1 MPLGSGTHKDGAVYY
16 VDLAITGLSFGC
28 MYAMMA
34 VGLTLVYG
42 LLRILHIAHA
52 AVFALGAYIVVIVAN
67 AGDSIALGF
76 LAAIVLTPLFGMAI
90 YRLLYEPLLSYRPDV
105 PMIASVGLLV
115 LMQDAFRILFGEQG
129 ITFRHNIY
137 AFKIFDIG
145 GVRINAVQ
153 IAIVVCAII
162 IFAGLHLFTT
172 RTRVGIGWRA
182 TVSRPKIATSF
193 GVDAVRVRYLNF
205 AIGSALA
212 ALAGGLVG
220 LLDNLVDP
228 GIGYVVS
235 YKALAIIVLG
245 GLGSVR
251 GTLIASLILG
261 VVESYGTIFIG
272 SWLNRDAIAFLAL
285 IALLMVRPQGYRSAR
300 YMSAYEISVV
310 SVIGLNVVLAVSLNI
325 ISGFCGQI
333 SLGHGAFYGV
343 GAYAAALDELSL
355 GLMPKMVDL
364 CLDVLVKLKAE
375 GLGLLLVEQ
384 NTSLALDVADRIGIL
399 SSGQQVF
406 EGTVEEARAANSL
419 FTTFLGNA
427 KVHSQR

>member
-1 MPLGSGTHKDGAVYY
+1 VYY

-76 LAAIVLTPLFGMAI
+76 LAAILLTPLFGIAI

-129 ITFRHNIY
+129 ITFRHNVY

-153 IAIVVCAII
+153 IAILVCAII
-162 IFAGLHLFTT
+162 IFAGLHVFTT

-193 GVDAVRVRYLNF
+193 GVNAVRVRYLNF

-285 IALLMVRPQGYRSAR
+285 IALLMVRPQGFTGAR
-300 YMSAYEISVV
+300 V
-310 SVIGLNVVLAVSLNI
+310 
-325 ISGFCGQI
+325 
-333 SLGHGAFYGV
+333 
-343 GAYAAALDELSL
+343 
-355 GLMPKMVDL
+355 
-364 CLDVLVKLKAE
+364 
-375 GLGLLLVEQ
+375 
-384 NTSLALDVADRIGIL
+384 T
-399 SSGQQVF
+399 
-406 EGTVEEARAANSL
+406 
-419 FTTFLGNA
+419 
-427 KVHSQR
+427 